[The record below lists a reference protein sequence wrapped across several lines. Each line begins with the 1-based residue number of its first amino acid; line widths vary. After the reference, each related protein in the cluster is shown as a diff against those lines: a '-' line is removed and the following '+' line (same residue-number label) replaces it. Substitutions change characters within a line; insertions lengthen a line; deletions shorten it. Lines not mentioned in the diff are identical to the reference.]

1 MEGTSLDFNWLEMA
15 KLSISA
21 IALMTFVGLIPISKT
36 RKLNSTWFW
45 KNLGVF
51 LLVGVCIGGAFIPA
65 IKTGTPVMFGLIAA
79 LFAHLG
85 RAAIPKA
92 IRKKMSSLI
101 GGVFGGNGNGK
112 KDG

>member
-1 MEGTSLDFNWLEMA
+1 MESASLDFSWEQIVWF
-15 KLSISA
+15 SISA
-21 IALMTFVGLIPISKT
+21 IAAMTFIGLIPVSKT
-36 RKLNSTWFW
+36 KKLNSTWFW

-65 IKTGTPVMFGLIAA
+65 VKTETPIMFGLISA

-92 IRKKMSSLI
+92 IRKKMGSSI
-101 GGVFGGNGNGK
+101 GAFFGSKNGK